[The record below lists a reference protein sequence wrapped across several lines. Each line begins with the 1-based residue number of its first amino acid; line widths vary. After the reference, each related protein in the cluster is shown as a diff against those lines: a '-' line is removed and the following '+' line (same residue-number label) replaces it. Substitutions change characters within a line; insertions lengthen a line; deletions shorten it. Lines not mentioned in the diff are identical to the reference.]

1 MRDLFLLAILPIMLY
16 AMVQRP
22 FIAVGMWVWTALFFP
37 NGWVYGMASH
47 IRYNLLFTAVAIL
60 GYLAWK
66 HKPRVQLGMIGSFVL
81 LFFLWT
87 VGSTFTSLSPQ
98 EVSIEYLIRF
108 FKVVML
114 FVFVALT
121 IKDKLHVDFVLWCI
135 VLSVGF
141 YADLEAL
148 KFLASGGHHNIA
160 GMPGHVL
167 GDRNELSLAFVMT
180 LPVCY
185 YLLGE
190 YGKQSRLLRL
200 GLLGTMALLV
210 IGVIGTMS
218 RGGFVAMAALGAYMY
233 IKSDR
238 KVLLTVLIVVLVIAV
253 MPFITADYT
262 NRIDT
267 IQAADEDASFM
278 GRVVAWKLS
287 FIMATKHPFFGGG
300 FKSLEYF
307 PVWSS
312 LSREFFSFPW
322 FYTGSALPNTT
333 VGRAAHSVY
342 FQVLG
347 EQGFVGLGL
356 YLGGLASA
364 FFTAGNVAR
373 QAKRAGAPHWLRT
386 LATMLQLSVFSFA
399 LGGAALSFAYVDL
412 IFCMFGLVLV
422 VQKRLL
428 PATLRE
434 MAAGRTGAA
443 APAMPPAPGASLPA
457 RPLPGA
463 PLLAKTTFSAPF
475 ATGERPR
482 RG

>member
-1 MRDLFLLAILPIMLY
+1 MRDLFLLALLPLMLY
-16 AMVQRP
+16 AMAQRP

-37 NGWVYGMASH
+37 NGWVYGMATH

-66 HKPRVQLGMIGSFVL
+66 HKPKVQLGMIGSFVL

-87 VGSTFTSLSPQ
+87 SISTFTSLSPS
-98 EVSIEYLIRF
+98 EVSTEYWIRF

-121 IKDKLHVDFVLWCI
+121 ISDKLHVDFVLWCL

-148 KFLASGGHHNIA
+148 KFLASGGGHNIA
-160 GMPGHVL
+160 GMNGHVL

-185 YLLGE
+185 YLLNE
-190 YGKQSRLLRL
+190 YGKQSKILNL

-210 IGVIGTMS
+210 IGVIGTQS
-218 RGGFVAMAALGAYMY
+218 RGGFLALAALGVYMY
-233 IKSDR
+233 VKSER
-238 KVLLTVLIVVLVIAV
+238 KVLLTFLIVGLAIGLA
-253 MPFITADYT
+253 PFISDDYT
-262 NRIDT
+262 SRIDT
-267 IQAADEDASFM
+267 IQTADQDASFM

-287 FIMATKHPFFGGG
+287 FIMAMQHPFFGGG

-307 PVWSS
+307 PVWKE
-312 LSREFFSFPW
+312 LSREFFSYPW
-322 FYTGSALPNTT
+322 FYTGNALPNAT
-333 VGRAAHSVY
+333 VGRAAHSIY

-347 EQGFVGLGL
+347 EQGFGGLIL
-356 YLGGLASA
+356 YLGCLAST
-364 FFTAGNVAR
+364 FFKAGSVAR
-373 QAKRAGAPHWLRT
+373 RAKRAGAPQWLRT
-386 LATMLQLSVFSFA
+386 LATMLQLSVFAFA

-412 IFCMFGLVLV
+412 IFCLFGLVLV
-422 VQKRLL
+422 VEKRLL
-428 PATLRE
+428 PAALEQTATTR
-434 MAAGRTGAA
+434 
-443 APAMPPAPGASLPA
+443 
-457 RPLPGA
+457 LPGA
-463 PLLAKTTFSAPF
+463 MAPGVFAPGTGTPGVGSPRPVLARTTFSARLNP
-475 ATGERPR
+475 GEQPH

>member
-1 MRDLFLLAILPIMLY
+1 MRDLFLLALLPLMLY
-16 AMVQRP
+16 AMAQRP

-37 NGWVYGMASH
+37 NGWVYGPASH

-66 HKPRVQLGMIGSFVL
+66 HKPKVQLGVIGSFVL

-87 VGSTFTSLSPQ
+87 TISAFNTIGHPDVA
-98 EVSIEYLIRF
+98 IEYWIRF

-121 IKDKLHVDFVLWCI
+121 ITDKLHVDFVLWCL

-148 KFLASGGHHNIA
+148 KFLASGGGHNIA

-185 YLLGE
+185 YLLNE
-190 YGKQSRLLRL
+190 YGAKSKILHL

-210 IGVIGTMS
+210 FGVIGTQS
-218 RGGFVAMAALGAYMY
+218 RGGFLALAALGAYMY
-233 IKSDR
+233 IKSER
-238 KVLLTVLIVVLVIAV
+238 KVLMTFLIVAIVIGLT
-253 MPFITADYT
+253 PFISDDYT
-262 NRIDT
+262 SRIDT
-267 IQAADEDASFM
+267 IQTADQDASFM

-287 FIMATKHPFFGGG
+287 FIMAVKHPFFGGG

-307 PVWSS
+307 PVWKE
-312 LSREFFSFPW
+312 LSREFFSYPW
-322 FYTGSALPNTT
+322 FYTGSAMPNTT

-347 EQGFVGLGL
+347 EQGFGGLIL
-356 YLGGLASA
+356 YLGCLASA
-364 FFTAGNVAR
+364 FFKAGSVAR
-373 QAKRAGAPHWLRT
+373 RAKRAGAPQWLRT
-386 LATMLQLSVFSFA
+386 LATMLQLSVFAFA

-412 IFCMFGLVLV
+412 IFCLFGLVLV
-422 VQKRLL
+422 LEKRLL
-428 PATLRE
+428 PAALE
-434 MAAGRTGAA
+434 QMAATRTLGAGQPEA
-443 APAMPPAPGASLPA
+443 SAPGVAP
-457 RPLPGA
+457 PGMGA
-463 PLLAKTTFSAPF
+463 PRPVLAKNFLSAQLTP
-475 ATGERPR
+475 GEGPR

>member
-1 MRDLFLLAILPIMLY
+1 
-16 AMVQRP
+16 
-22 FIAVGMWVWTALFFP
+22 MWVWTALFFP
-37 NGWVYGMASH
+37 NGWVYGMAGN

-66 HKPRVQLGMIGSFVL
+66 HKPKVQLGMIGSFVL

-87 VGSTFTSLSPQ
+87 CISTMTTLAPPD
-98 EVSIEYLIRF
+98 VSFEYLTRF

-121 IKDKLHVDFVLWCI
+121 IQDKLHIDFVLWCL

-160 GMPGHVL
+160 GMTGHVL

-190 YGKQSRLLRL
+190 YGQRSKALRL

-210 IGVIGTMS
+210 FGVVGTQS
-218 RGGFVAMAALGAYMY
+218 RGGFLALAALGAYMY
-233 IKSDR
+233 IKSER
-238 KVLLTVLIVVLVIAV
+238 KVLLTFLLIVLVAGLL
-253 MPFITADYT
+253 PFISDNWT
-262 NRIDT
+262 NRIET
-267 IQAADEDASFM
+267 IQAADQDASFM

-287 FIMATKHPFFGGG
+287 FIMAVKHPFFGGG
-300 FKSLEYF
+300 FKALEYF
-307 PVWSS
+307 PVWSE
-312 LSREFFSFPW
+312 LSREFFSYSW
-322 FYTGSALPNTT
+322 FYTANALPNTT

-347 EQGFVGLGL
+347 EQGFGGLFL
-356 YLGGLASA
+356 YLGCLASA
-364 FFTAGNVAR
+364 FFKAGAIAR
-373 QAKRAGAPHWLRT
+373 RAKKAGAPQWLRT
-386 LATMLQLSVFSFA
+386 LATMLQLSIFAFA

-412 IFCMFGLVLV
+412 IFCLFGLVLV
-422 VQKRLL
+422 IEKRLL
-428 PATLRE
+428 PATLAQLEAER
-434 MAAGRTGAA
+434 AA
-443 APAMPPAPGASLPA
+443 APSPPLSGSAALQPVPAHTISASTIA
-457 RPLPGA
+457 NQQV
-463 PLLAKTTFSAPF
+463 
-475 ATGERPR
+475 
-482 RG
+482 